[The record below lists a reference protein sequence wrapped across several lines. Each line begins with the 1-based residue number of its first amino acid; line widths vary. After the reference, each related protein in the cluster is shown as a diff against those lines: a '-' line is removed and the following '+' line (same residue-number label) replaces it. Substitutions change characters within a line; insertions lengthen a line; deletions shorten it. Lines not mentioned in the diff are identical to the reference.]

1 MFRKL
6 VVAGAMGLLAVAPSM
21 APALAQ
27 QFAPVPTSPSPTSTT
42 APSSVPATPATTSTT
57 EPATTVQRSTDD
69 FANTGPRDW
78 VGLIT
83 LGGVISFA
91 LGIALRGKRA
101 PGQFYFDRK

>member
-6 VVAGAMGLLAVAPSM
+6 VMAGAMGLLAVAPSV

-42 APSSVPATPATTSTT
+42 APSAVPAATTSTT
-57 EPATTVQRSTDD
+57 EPVTTVQRSTDD
-69 FANTGPRDW
+69 FATTGPRDW

-83 LGGVISFA
+83 LGGVVSFA